1 MNPESVIQI
10 IRGALDMA
18 ILLSALPLLSALLV
32 GLVIGMV
39 QAATQINEM
48 TLSFIPKLLVLAL
61 CFALAGQWMLSEL
74 VGYTQTLFGEIPFLI
89 G

>member
-1 MNPESVIQI
+1 MSPEDVIEI

-18 ILLSALPLLSALLV
+18 ILLSAMPLMAALVIGLS
-32 GLVIGMV
+32 IGMV

-48 TLSFIPKLLVLAL
+48 TLSFIPKLLVLAV
-61 CFALAGQWMLSEL
+61 CFSVGGPWMLSEL
-74 VGYTQTLFGEIPFLI
+74 IDYTQRLFREIPYLI

>member
-1 MNPESVIQI
+1 MTPEDVIEV

-18 ILLSALPLLSALLV
+18 ILLSALPLMAALVIGLS
-32 GLVIGMV
+32 IGMV

-61 CFALAGQWMLSEL
+61 CFSFAGHWMLSEL
-74 VGYTQTLFGEIPFLI
+74 IDYTQRLFKEIPFLI

>member
-1 MNPESVIQI
+1 MGPETVIDI

-18 ILLSALPLLSALLV
+18 ILLSALPLISALV
-32 GLVIGMV
+32 IGLTIGMV

-61 CFALAGQWMLSEL
+61 CFSFAGHWMLGEL
-74 VGYTQTLFGEIPFLI
+74 IGYTKALFSEIPFLI

>member
-1 MNPESVIQI
+1 MSPEDVIEV

-18 ILLSALPLLSALLV
+18 VLLSALPLMAALVIGLS
-32 GLVIGMV
+32 IGMV

-61 CFALAGQWMLSEL
+61 CFSFAGHWMLSQL
-74 VGYTQTLFGEIPFLI
+74 VSYTQRLFSEIPYLI